1 MYKDLI
7 AGSSD
12 ESEYGDEGNDEE
24 RDEKHIE
31 EMRRKLLGGLKSTD
45 SFGGIRRSNKDI

>member
-12 ESEYGDEGNDEE
+12 ESEYGDEDNVEE

-31 EMRRKLLGGLKSTD
+31 EMRKKLLGGLKNTD
-45 SFGGIRRSNKDI
+45 SFSGIRRNKDI

>member
-12 ESEYGDEGNDEE
+12 ESEYGDEANDEE

-31 EMRRKLLGGLKSTD
+31 EMRKKLLGGLSNTD
-45 SFGGIRRSNKDI
+45 SFGGIRRNKDI